1 MPLVQK
7 SLEATI
13 LVALQN
19 MKENAKKEVA
29 EKSSNEDTI
38 LADFA
43 KELSQAIHDY
53 ILTATVTTT
62 VNTGVT
68 GIASPVITSTGAG
81 AGPVVGKGTGAGSG
95 NLS

>member
-13 LVALQN
+13 LNALQN
-19 MKENAKKEVA
+19 MKENAKKKVPEGTS
-29 EKSSNEDTI
+29 KEDQI

-43 KELSQAIHDY
+43 KDLSQAIHDY
-53 ILTATVTTT
+53 ILTATVSTV

-68 GIASPVITSTGAG
+68 GVAGPVVTPTGAG
-81 AGPVVGKGTGAGSG
+81 AGPVVGKGTGSGTG

>member
-7 SLEATI
+7 NLEATI
-13 LVALQN
+13 LAALKN
-19 MKENAKKEVA
+19 MKTNAKKDVA
-29 EKSSNEDTI
+29 EKASNEDDI
-38 LADFA
+38 LAEFA
-43 KELSQAIHDY
+43 KDLSKAIHDY

-68 GIASPVITSTGAG
+68 GTAAPVVTSTGAG
-81 AGPVVGKGTGAGSG
+81 AGPVVGKGTGSGSG

>member
-13 LVALQN
+13 LVALKN

-53 ILTATVTTT
+53 VLTATVTTS
-62 VNTGVT
+62 VNTLVN
-68 GIASPVITSTGAG
+68 GIAAPLAPTGA
-81 AGPVVGKGTGAGSG
+81 ANVVGKGTGAGSG